1 MDFRALQKKLFE
13 LDPTDP
19 KEDLARL
26 RAQAQGSRTEVA
38 PTKDYVNESVEVPQ
52 GSMPL
57 GLDNLAHF
65 AALAG
70 VKLNETQRTGPAGQ
84 AKGKDP
90 MPATSKPSRTGEQ
103 PHPLKDKLVGEVDS
117 LSGGDSPGGRLHQ
130 QLRPI
135 IENFRPDLDSTKVND
150 LTVNVVKMILGNDV
164 LSRSAS
170 RPTPAQLGPLDNLR
184 NPQNIESDIK
194 ERLYA
199 ALAKKG
205 IR

>member
-103 PHPLKDKLVGEVDS
+103 PHPLKDKLVGES
-117 LSGGDSPGGRLHQ
+117 EQLSERMYNGNDERLAA
-130 QLRPI
+130 
-135 IENFRPDLDSTKVND
+135 DLDTIFNLLS
-150 LTVNVVKMILGNDV
+150 NVMGRV
-164 LSRSAS
+164 SRLEGRRPPQPGDTLQSAPRDS
-170 RPTPAQLGPLDNLR
+170 SIDRLDNLR
-184 NPQNIESDIK
+184 SIESITKETADIK
-194 ERLYA
+194 QRLYA